1 MTVSTPKRR
10 AERQVD
16 DLVSLYLN
24 DIGEFPLLSRADEVR
39 LAQQIEDGNIARERL
54 TAGTG
59 GAPSEEREL
68 RRTVRDGEDAQE
80 TFVQSNLRLV
90 VSIAKKYRASGVL
103 LLDLIQDGNLGLIH
117 AVEKFDWRRGFKFST
132 YATWW
137 IRQAITRSISNTGRT
152 IRLPERAGDSLARL
166 RAARSF
172 LELELGR
179 PATLIELTAELDMPA
194 NKVTEALQFEA
205 PLLSLAQTVSAD
217 SDVELSGLIEDN
229 AMPSPSDAALLTML
243 RLDVDTML
251 GALDERE
258 RRIISLRFGFDR
270 GEPRSLQDVGKH
282 FNLTRERIRQIEAI
296 AISKLR
302 QTPYAR
308 DRQPAA
314 LPGATDAPEVRVLRE
329 ASDGLGA

>member
-1 MTVSTPKRR
+1 MTVSTRKRR
-10 AERQVD
+10 AEQQVE
-16 DLVSLYLN
+16 DLVLLYLS
-24 DIGEFPLLSRADEVR
+24 DIGEFPLLSRADEVH
-39 LAQQIEDGNIARERL
+39 LAQRIENGNTARERL
-54 TAGTG
+54 AAGT
-59 GAPSEEREL
+59 ARTPNEEREL
-68 RRTVRDGEDAQE
+68 RRTVRDGDDAQQ

-90 VSIAKKYRASGVL
+90 VSIAKKYQSSDVL
-103 LLDLIQDGNLGLIH
+103 LLDLIQDGNLGLMR

-152 IRLPERAGDSLARL
+152 IRLPAQAGDSLARL
-166 RAARSF
+166 RAARSR

-179 PATLIELTAELDMPA
+179 PATLFELTAEVDMPA
-194 NKVTEALQFEA
+194 NRVTEALHLEA
-205 PLLSLAQTVSAD
+205 PPLSLAQTVSAD
-217 SDVELSGLIEDN
+217 SDVELSDLIEDN
-229 AMPSPSDAALLTML
+229 AMPSPPDAAMLTLL

-251 GALDERE
+251 GTLDERE

-270 GEPRSLQDVGKH
+270 GEPRSLQDVGKY

-308 DRQPAA
+308 DRQPASPHA
-314 LPGATDAPEVRVLRE
+314 GT
-329 ASDGLGA
+329 